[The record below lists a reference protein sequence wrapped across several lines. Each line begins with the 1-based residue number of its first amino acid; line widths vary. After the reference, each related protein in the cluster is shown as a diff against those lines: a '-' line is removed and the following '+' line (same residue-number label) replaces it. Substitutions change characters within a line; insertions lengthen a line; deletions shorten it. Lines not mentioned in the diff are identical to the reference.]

1 MTDTPPIG
9 GTTGLCHERTAL
21 VETAA
26 QWLSDQANPPRPII
40 PALRERFNLS
50 ALEATEAAA
59 LSERFKIYRQAH
71 A

>member
-1 MTDTPPIG
+1 MTGAD
-9 GTTGLCHERTAL
+9 HEHSAL
-21 VETAA
+21 VEQAA
-26 QWLSDQANPPRPII
+26 MWLGDQAQPPRPII

-59 LSERFKIYRQAH
+59 MAERFRICRSAH